1 MPIAG
6 TSVAACPECEGDV
19 KAGGEVLAGEI
30 VECPDCAAE
39 LEVMGV
45 SPLLLALA
53 PEADEDWGE

>member
-6 TSVAACPECEGDV
+6 TSVAACPECEGEV
-19 KAGGEVLAGEI
+19 KMDGEVLSGEI

-39 LEVMGV
+39 LEIMGV
-45 SPLLLALA
+45 VPLLLALA